1 MSTALAVHVLILAGG
16 LGTRLRS
23 VVADLPKVLAE
34 VAGRP
39 FITHLLDQLAQAG
52 LEAATLLTGYKGE
65 IVEETLGL
73 AYGGM
78 QLGYSVE
85 ETPLGTGGA
94 IRAAARVIPCEQ
106 LLVLNGDTFFDVD
119 YRKLV
124 QQAPAGSDLMACRR
138 VEDVGRYG
146 AVQLNDSGRVVALAE
161 KGAQGLG
168 LINGG
173 IYVLRR
179 EGIAAWPKA
188 VFSIET
194 GYFPERLAAERL
206 YGVAC
211 DGAFID
217 IGVPVDL
224 QRAAVVLP

>member
-1 MSTALAVHVLILAGG
+1 MLVHVLILAGG

-23 VVADLPKVLAE
+23 VVADRPKVLAK

-52 LEAATLLTGYKGE
+52 FQAATLLTGFKGE
-65 IVEETLGL
+65 MVEEALGL
-73 AYGGM
+73 AYGHI

-85 ETPLGTGGA
+85 KTPLGTGGA
-94 IRAAARVIPCEQ
+94 IRAAARVIACEQ
-106 LLVLNGDTFFDVD
+106 LLVINGDTFFDVA
-119 YRKLV
+119 YRQLV

-146 AVQLNDSGRVVALAE
+146 AVQLDASGRVVALAE
-161 KGAQGLG
+161 KGAQGPG

-173 IYVLRR
+173 IYVLNR
-179 EGIAAWPKA
+179 EAIASWTEP

-194 GYFPERLAAERL
+194 DYFPKRLADQQLR
-206 YGVAC
+206 GVAC
-211 DGAFID
+211 EGVFID
-217 IGVPVDL
+217 IGVPDDL
-224 QRAAVVLP
+224 IRASEVLT

>member
-1 MSTALAVHVLILAGG
+1 MAVQVLILAGG

-23 VVADLPKVLAE
+23 VVADRPKVLAE

-52 LEAATLLTGYKGE
+52 FQAATLLTGYK
-65 IVEETLGL
+65 EEMVKEALGL
-73 AYGGM
+73 AYKGM

-94 IRAAARVIPCEQ
+94 IRAAARVIACEQ
-106 LLVLNGDTFFDVD
+106 LLVLNGDTFFDVE
-119 YRKLV
+119 YLNLA
-124 QQAPAGSDLMACRR
+124 QQAPAGADLMACRR

-146 AVQLNDSGRVVALAE
+146 AVQLDASGRVIAMAE
-161 KGAQGLG
+161 KGAEGPG

-173 IYVLRR
+173 IYVLHR
-179 EGIAAWPKA
+179 EAIAAWPEA

-194 GYFPERLAAERL
+194 DYFPERLAAERL
-206 YGVAC
+206 YGTAC
-211 DGAFID
+211 GGSFID
-217 IGVPVDL
+217 IGVPDEL
-224 QRAAVVLP
+224 KRAAEVLP